1 MKIKPTP
8 TYYTS
13 LTQLCNIF
21 DAEARQ
27 LPCRTE
33 SLDVYNAWKTQAL
46 KKLKDVTGISR
57 MKTCDLKPQ
66 QLSVTKLEG
75 ITREKWLIQT
85 EQDVWMPFYI
95 LIPDDANEE
104 TPCII
109 AAHGHVMCGKLGTT
123 GQREYEIV
131 NRQLEEYNADYGLK
145 FAKQGYA
152 VFCPDARAFGERRES
167 PRQGEREDFFI
178 CCTCEYLN
186 NVAISLGRSLT
197 GMWVWDLMRL
207 IDYIE
212 IRNDWDASRVACVG
226 LSGGGAQTL
235 WLTALEDRIKC
246 GITSGYFY
254 GIKEALLK
262 LPNCSCNYIPG
273 LWREVDMGDIAALI
287 APRPFLIETGDAD
300 PLNGESGLANVF
312 SQVEI
317 TRDAYRLHDAE
328 DKLIHIVETGGHKWY
343 GKKADWFMDMY
354 L

>member
-8 TYYTS
+8 YYYTS
-13 LTQLCNIF
+13 QTHLSNIF

-27 LPCRTE
+27 LPCQAGSIE
-33 SLDVYNAWKTQAL
+33 AYSLWKATVRA
-46 KKLKDVTGISR
+46 KLREITGISQ
-57 MKTCDLKPQ
+57 MKTCDLEPQ
-66 QLSVTKLEG
+66 LLSTAQLEG

-95 LIPDDANEE
+95 LIPHSANAE

-109 AAHGHVMCGKLGTT
+109 APHGHVICGKLGTS
-123 GQREYEIV
+123 GRRDYEVV
-131 NRQLEEYNADYGLK
+131 NRQIEEYNADYGLK
-145 FAKQGYA
+145 FAEEGYV

-186 NVAISLGRSLT
+186 NIAICLGRSLT
-197 GMWVWDLMRL
+197 GMWTWDLMRL

-212 IRNDWDASRVACVG
+212 TREWDASRIACAG

-235 WLTALEDRIKC
+235 WLTALDDRVKC

-273 LWREVDMGDIAALI
+273 LWNAVDMGDIAALI
-287 APRPFLIETGDAD
+287 APRPFLVETGIDD

-317 TRDAYRLHDAE
+317 ARDAYKLFSAE
-328 DKLIHIVETGGHKWY
+328 EKLVHVVEEGGHRWY
-343 GKKADWFMDMY
+343 GNKANWFIEIN